1 MRKTLLLCFY
11 RRHRMYKA
19 IILLSVIML
28 QGCAYG
34 VFKGAMVVKDKVN
47 PPETAVQHEPFV
59 DKVNVIACIKML
71 DECDV

>member
-1 MRKTLLLCFY
+1 
-11 RRHRMYKA
+11 
-19 IILLSVIML
+19 ML